1 MSTSETGIEEFV
13 MTRTRRLSVAFI
25 GALGVSLLALGP
37 VFFLVVRNRAA
48 GYGVIAGIAI
58 CLISLFLVRRGMAR
72 IGNGLFFGTCLLIIA
87 GVAWASHASGEG
99 FAVVLI
105 SVVGLSLVV
114 LIPVGILVTPLVAA
128 IYAGGTFILLLP
140 SMILSGD
147 ISIIRRIPVFLVV
160 YLFGGAINFSISRI
174 QDGLLRKAV
183 TESNR
188 SVRALESVREMLRRV
203 DSLRA
208 RVDESQRL
216 IGEQLD
222 QITEIVGTYTTRVTD
237 VAGSYGELADSV
249 ARSHEELG
257 RLDESVQVITTNV
270 RSQSELVKST
280 FDAQQK
286 ISSALTSMGDQ
297 VQSANATNAILAR
310 SAESG
315 RENVKLLLGVI
326 DELKDYQKKL
336 AVANQTVQ
344 RIAAQTNILAMNASI
359 EAAHA
364 GDAGSGFSVVA
375 NEVRVLSDESNAR
388 TKEISSLIRGMTAA
402 IGRGVETIGKTG
414 DSLLE
419 VNNRAELSRP
429 ILRELSEGMTT
440 NLAAL
445 SAIADDS
452 RAIVKSTTEIG
463 ESASIQ
469 EQVFSAYRTTFG
481 ALSDRL
487 TGAVTQL
494 QGLESDTERA
504 RRVISTLGKIRVENE
519 TVNSRIAEILGSKE
533 N

>member
-1 MSTSETGIEEFV
+1 MKRAETGIEEFV
-13 MTRTRRLSVAFI
+13 VTRTRRLSIAFI
-25 GALGVSLLALGP
+25 GVLGVSLLVLGP
-37 VFFLVVRNRAA
+37 VFFFVVRNHAA
-48 GYGVIAGIAI
+48 GYGAVAGIAI

-72 IGNGLFFGTCLLIIA
+72 VGNALFFGACLLIVA
-87 GVAWASHASGEG
+87 GVAWVSHGSGEG
-99 FAVVLI
+99 FAVVLV

-114 LIPVGILVTPLVAA
+114 LIPVGILVTPPVAA
-128 IYAGGTFILLLP
+128 IYAGGIFILLLP

-147 ISIIRRIPVFLVV
+147 TSIMRRVPVFLVV
-160 YLFGGAINFSISRI
+160 YLFAGAINFSMSRI
-174 QDGLLRKAV
+174 QDSLLRKALA
-183 TESNR
+183 E
-188 SVRALESVREMLRRV
+188 SVRSNQALESVREMLRRV
-203 DSLRA
+203 DALRL

-222 QITEIVGTYTTRVTD
+222 QISEIVGTYTTRVID
-237 VAGSYGELADSV
+237 VAGSYGEVAVSV
-249 ARSHEELG
+249 AKSHEELG
-257 RLDESVQVITTNV
+257 RLDDSVRVITTNV
-270 RSQSELVKST
+270 RSQSDLVKST
-280 FDAQQK
+280 FSAQER
-286 ISSALTSMGDQ
+286 ISYALTSMGDQ
-297 VQSANATNAILAR
+297 IQSADATNAILAS
-310 SAESG
+310 SAQSG

-326 DELKDYQKKL
+326 DELKDYQKRL

-419 VNNRAELSRP
+419 VDHRAELSRP

-445 SAIADDS
+445 AAIADDS
-452 RAIVKSTTEIG
+452 RSIVRSAAEIG

-469 EQVFSAYRTTFG
+469 EQVFGTYRTTFR

-487 TGAVTQL
+487 NGAVARL
-494 QGLESDTERA
+494 QGLESESERA
-504 RRVISTLGKIRVENE
+504 RMVISTLGRIREENE
-519 TVNSRIAEILGSKE
+519 KMNIRIAEILGSKE